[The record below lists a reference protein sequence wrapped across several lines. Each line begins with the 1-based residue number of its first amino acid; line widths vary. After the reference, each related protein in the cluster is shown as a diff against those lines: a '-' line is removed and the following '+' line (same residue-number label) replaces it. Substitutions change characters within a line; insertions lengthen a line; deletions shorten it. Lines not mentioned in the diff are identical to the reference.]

1 VEEVKKKTVPGS
13 LSELASPGL
22 ESYARMRYG
31 TQDESWLGVKTLT
44 RRRLT
49 LTKGNPVV
57 KVQWQVT
64 ACYWYG
70 VVAPVTGECR
80 MQTDDHVKT
89 ENFQQ
94 FLNAFSPQY
103 PTDCHV
109 IQTDKARFH
118 CGNEWIMPANV
129 RRLYQPPPS
138 PQVNSAEQLWD
149 WAKGEIAN

>member
-1 VEEVKKKTVPGS
+1 MPGS
-13 LSELASPGL
+13 LSEIASPGL

-80 MQTDDHVKT
+80 RQTDDPVKT

-118 CGNEWIMPANV
+118 CGNEWIM
-129 RRLYQPPPS
+129 
-138 PQVNSAEQLWD
+138 
-149 WAKGEIAN
+149 IM